1 MKRFVILLMLI
12 VFMWGCQEKEIV
24 SLTEV
29 NHLNETADEMQDRD
43 YDYFFQVEIDTSRK
57 DVKVIE

>member
-43 YDYFFQVEIDTSRK
+43 YDYFLSNRN
-57 DVKVIE
+57 